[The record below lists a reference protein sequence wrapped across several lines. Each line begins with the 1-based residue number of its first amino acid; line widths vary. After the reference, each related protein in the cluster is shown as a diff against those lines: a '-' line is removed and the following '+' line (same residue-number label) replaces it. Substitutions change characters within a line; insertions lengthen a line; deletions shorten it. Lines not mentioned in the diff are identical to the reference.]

1 MTAPSGKPTV
11 WTGPGRRVPA
21 WVGSKI
27 IRLTECTADRSGYL
41 AWTGRKCDAIPRLA
55 FCVAIAACVSSARG
69 QQIDYEAFQSLF
81 GEPVSAWV
89 TGIPQRAS
97 DVAANITIITA
108 DEIRQSGSRSIPQ
121 ILSRVPGLD
130 IFQDSLNSFDVGV
143 RGFQTAFQPRLL
155 VLIDGR
161 QVFVDDYSRTI
172 WDNLPVNID
181 DIRQIEI
188 VKGAASAL
196 SGPNAAGGVINIVT
210 YSPLYDNRNVA
221 SAGAGNHHQLTGDAT
236 ATIHGAWGGAKIS
249 AGGLSADAFDTP
261 IAPGDVVPAAPRH
274 SYVAASAAFQIT
286 PDFQLTA
293 AANYSASRAST
304 ADPTDFGTI
313 GNQYTTTWS
322 AGFGA
327 SWQSPIGLL
336 SNNTYYNHTVV
347 QLFETTSG
355 GNGTNGGLPYTFHT
369 DLLVSQLQDQF
380 KIGTG
385 HTVRVTL
392 EYRFKS
398 FTNDGVQLVAQQP
411 GISQGGIAA
420 GGAWIWRISDRWSWT
435 NAARLDHTEL
445 TQTGHIFANAYFDA
459 AAYDQKVNA
468 FSANSDLMFTATAAD
483 SFRIGYDRGIQLPS
497 LLNLGWDITQNF
509 GTNGVA
515 DYEANPKLR
524 PTIVEDYAIDYD
536 RKLES
541 MMSHLKLSIFYEF
554 NQDITAAAVGTNANV
569 MLNGVPAPVV
579 LTENVGNSAGWGGE
593 IQLKGNSP
601 SGFRWDVSYSYARV
615 ADVGVVKSTV
625 DYQGSSPQHH
635 VRLLIGYT
643 RDKWEFDMNA
653 QAVTGTN
660 MLRSL
665 DGGSTQS
672 AFLVRGYTSLSG
684 RIGYQITDHLTVAL
698 SGTNLSQAVTQESPY
713 PAIRRLILAS
723 LRAKF

>member
-1 MTAPSGKPTV
+1 MVLLKERHAGRPDFHPGAWRRRTA
-11 WTGPGRRVPA
+11 
-21 WVGSKI
+21 
-27 IRLTECTADRSGYL
+27 IRLTAL
-41 AWTGRKCDAIPRLA
+41 AMAIGVPLCDP
-55 FCVAIAACVSSARG
+55 ARG
-69 QQIDYEAFQSLF
+69 QQIDYGAFQSMF

-121 ILSRVPGLD
+121 VLSRVPGLD

-143 RGFQTAFQPRLL
+143 RGYQTAFQPRLL

-210 YSPLYDNRNVA
+210 YSPLYDDSNVA
-221 SAGAGNHHQLTGDAT
+221 SLTAGNLHQLTSDAT
-236 ATIHGAWGGAKIS
+236 ATMRGTWGGAKIS
-249 AGGLSADAFDTP
+249 AGGLTADAFDTP
-261 IAPGDVVPAAPRH
+261 IAPGDAIPLPPRH
-274 SYVAASAAFQIT
+274 TYVAASAIFQVT
-286 PDFQLTA
+286 PDLQLTA
-293 AANYSASRAST
+293 EANYSASRAST

-313 GNQYTTTWS
+313 GNQYTTTS
-322 AGFGA
+322 SIGFGGN
-327 SWQSPIGLL
+327 WQSPIGLL

-355 GNGTNGGLPYTFHT
+355 GDGTNGGLPYTFHT
-369 DLLVSQLQDQF
+369 DLLVSQFQDQF
-380 KIGTG
+380 KIGAD
-385 HTVRVTL
+385 HTVRITL
-392 EYRFKS
+392 EYRYKA

-411 GISQGGIAA
+411 GIAQGGVAA
-420 GGAWIWRISDRWSWT
+420 GGAWVWRINDRWSWT

-445 TQTGHIFANAYFDA
+445 TQTGHIFSDAYFGP
-459 AAYDQKVNA
+459 AAYNQKVNA
-468 FSANSDLMFTATAAD
+468 FSANSGLIFTASSVD
-483 SFRIGYDRGIQLPS
+483 SLRIGYDRGVQLPS

-509 GTNGVA
+509 GSNGIA
-515 DYEANPKLR
+515 DYEANPALK
-524 PTIVEDYAIDYD
+524 PTTVEDYSIDYD
-536 RKLES
+536 RKIDSL
-541 MMSHLKLSIFYEF
+541 MSHLKLSIYYEF
-554 NQDITAAAVGTNANV
+554 NRNITAAAVGTNANV
-569 MLNGVPAPVV
+569 LLNGVPAPVV
-579 LTENVGNSAGWGGE
+579 LTENVGNSAGWGTE

-601 SGFRWDVSYSYARV
+601 SGFRWDLSYSYARV
-615 ADVGVVKSTV
+615 TDIGAVKSTV

-635 VRLLIGYT
+635 VRVLLGYT
-643 RDKWEFDMNA
+643 LDKWEFDMNA

-672 AFLVRGYTSLSG
+672 TFLVRGYTSLSG
-684 RIGYQITDHLTVAL
+684 RIGYRITDHLTAAL

-713 PAIRRLILAS
+713 PAIQRLILAT
-723 LRAKF
+723 LQVKF